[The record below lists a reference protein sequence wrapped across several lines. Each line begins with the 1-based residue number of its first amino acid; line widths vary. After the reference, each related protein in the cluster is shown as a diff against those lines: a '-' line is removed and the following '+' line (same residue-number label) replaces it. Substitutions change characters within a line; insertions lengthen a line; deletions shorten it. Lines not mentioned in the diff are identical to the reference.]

1 LTFVSLFAFEGL
13 AGAEPEAIVTTP
25 TVVPSQGTRRPRV
38 LIVPL
43 GNGLS
48 ASELDFIDL
57 CLLAFYDFELLRFSR
72 TPLPKSAFYAPRQ
85 RYRAEKLLSF
95 LDQIAPKDVDRIVG
109 LTTVDIS
116 TTKDEVFDW
125 GVLGLATVDG
135 RACVL
140 SNKRCERG
148 TRTLKERRIRFG
160 KVAVHEVGHTL
171 GLPHCPTLGCLME
184 DAKGSVLTTDR
195 EYDLCEQ
202 CRNKLAVM
210 GRGARSDRS
219 LPWPQPTLSRTSEQH
234 DGLSAK

>member
-1 LTFVSLFAFEGL
+1 VSLLAFEGL
-13 AGAEPEAIVTTP
+13 AGAESEANITTP
-25 TVVPSQGTRRPRV
+25 TEAPSPGTRRPRV

-43 GNGLS
+43 GNGIS
-48 ASELDFIDL
+48 VGELDFIDR
-57 CLLAFYDFELLRFSR
+57 CLLAFYDFELIRFTR
-72 TPLPKSAFYAPRQ
+72 TPLPKSAFYAPRS

-125 GVLGLATVDG
+125 GVLGLATIDG

-140 SNKRCERG
+140 SSKRCDRG
-148 TRTLKERRIRFG
+148 TRTSMERRIRFG

-171 GLPHCPTLGCLME
+171 GLSHCPTLGCLME
-184 DAKGSVLTTDR
+184 DAKGSVFTTDR

-202 CRNKLAVM
+202 CRDKLAAM

-219 LPWPQPTLSRTSEQH
+219 IPWPKPKLSRISEPR
-234 DGLSAK
+234 GGAGVK